1 MLFLCDLE
9 PLTTIG
15 EYVQNETEI
24 PVRALSPVTLPL
36 LLKCAEKA
44 TSNTLTLQELPT
56 ESGTREFLSN
66 EPSGDFVQNLLEKVL
81 KKNCIFIDIEKAVT
95 VLDHCLK
102 NTLADL
108 DQTPSNE
115 ITAKYLCHCCNM
127 LERVIRKEFWNYSNL
142 NTFVNANAKILHI
155 VEQNL
160 EYAEASFGINI
171 PSSELAYIA
180 EIFL

>member
-1 MLFLCDLE
+1 M
-9 PLTTIG
+9 
-15 EYVQNETEI
+15 
-24 PVRALSPVTLPL
+24 
-36 LLKCAEKA
+36 KCVEMA
-44 TSNTLTLQELPT
+44 TSNTLTLQELPM
-56 ESGTREFLSN
+56 ESGTKEFLSN
-66 EPSGDFVQNLLEKVL
+66 EPSNEFVRNLLEKVL
-81 KKNCIFIDIEKAVT
+81 KKNCIFLDIEKAVT
-95 VLDHCLK
+95 ILTHCLE

-108 DQTPSNE
+108 NRSLSNE
-115 ITAKYLCHCCNM
+115 IAAKYLCHCCNM

-142 NTFVNANAKILHI
+142 NTFVNTNAKILHI